1 MNQESSRPGRFLLVI
16 FIWHKDSFY
25 AKQAITIFA
34 NFPKI
39 AFVECFG
46 MSRTLEQV
54 AFCHR
59 KLSSN
64 LVIAVIRSKPI
75 EARKLVHFI
84 SALIINPNLKAAIV
98 VV

>member
-54 AFCHR
+54 AFLPQEALFQSGYR
-59 KLSSN
+59 RNQKQAN
-64 LVIAVIRSKPI
+64 WSKETRTFYFCPDH
-75 EARKLVHFI
+75 K
-84 SALIINPNLKAAIV
+84 S
-98 VV
+98 